1 MIISLDE
8 VIERLQYKADNIK
21 AKLEPSYFTECVD
34 YLKSLPRMEG
44 QWIDVND
51 GPLPNNGEQVLL
63 SFENHSMVL
72 TGVFIED
79 DEGGAFHLCGDKKTC
94 SHYGMF
100 VNAWQPIPK
109 PYKEGK

>member
-1 MIISLDE
+1 MVKSLDE

-21 AKLEPSYFTECVD
+21 AKLEPSYFIECID
-34 YLKSLPRMEG
+34 YLKTLPKEG
-44 QWIDVND
+44 QWISVND
-51 GPLPNNGEQVLL
+51 GQLPGNGEQVLL

-72 TGVFIED
+72 TGMFIED
-79 DEGGAFHLCGDKKTC
+79 EEGGAFHLLNDNKTC

-109 PYKEGK
+109 QYKEGE